1 MTVLVVAIAD
11 VLGAH
16 EELDLI
22 DLVLRQVSFL
32 LKLTDLLHAL
42 LLVRSDFQLIFVA
55 PQNTRGSFD
64 SCFSHKHV

>member
-42 LLVRSDFQLIFVA
+42 LLV
-55 PQNTRGSFD
+55 
-64 SCFSHKHV
+64 